1 VDWTNDDSR
10 FSLTPFWLLGRG
22 SWGKVHF
29 PPAGRGRGIVK
40 SDIKFAGPPWTPA
53 GREQNYNANRRTAV
67 AFECGTMNDVSAP
80 TDRGDEGALQWDD

>member
-1 VDWTNDDSR
+1 
-10 FSLTPFWLLGRG
+10 
-22 SWGKVHF
+22 
-29 PPAGRGRGIVK
+29 VK